1 SRTAG
6 SDKSGV
12 TLDTPSL
19 SNNVSRKSANF
30 STSNVSFDSTIT
42 VVVARSPGAKLSSN
56 KSNPPRVSISSG
68 YNLIKLNEYSFVSTL
83 SDTTSITT
91 KIIEPKTPGRFV
103 TLEAS
108 LCQNPRFSFAFE
120 PTLGIYGQNDFLPN
134 KTNSAGSNVNPPTK
148 IK

>member
-1 SRTAG
+1 
-6 SDKSGV
+6 
-12 TLDTPSL
+12 
-19 SNNVSRKSANF
+19 
-30 STSNVSFDSTIT
+30 
-42 VVVARSPGAKLSSN
+42 
-56 KSNPPRVSISSG
+56 
-68 YNLIKLNEYSFVSTL
+68 EYSFVSTL

-134 KTNSAGSNVNPPTK
+134 KTNSAGSNVIPPTTIKTKAIEKTVEKVRETANAAATKTSIAARTVRPLKK
-148 IK
+148 IGSVTFCIASDMALFLSSRVRNSSLKRETINKA

>member
-1 SRTAG
+1 S
-6 SDKSGV
+6 
-12 TLDTPSL
+12 
-19 SNNVSRKSANF
+19 
-30 STSNVSFDSTIT
+30 
-42 VVVARSPGAKLSSN
+42 SPGAKLSSN
-56 KSNPPRVSISSG
+56 NSKPTRDSMSSG
-68 YNLIKLNEYSFVSTL
+68 NDLIKLNEYSFVSTL

-148 IK
+148 IKTKAIEKTGAKLRLGSNAAANKTSIAARTVIPLKKIGSVTFCIA

>member
-1 SRTAG
+1 
-6 SDKSGV
+6 
-12 TLDTPSL
+12 
-19 SNNVSRKSANF
+19 SNNSKPTR
-30 STSNVSFDSTIT
+30 DSM
-42 VVVARSPGAKLSSN
+42 
-56 KSNPPRVSISSG
+56 SSG
-68 YNLIKLNEYSFVSTL
+68 NDLIKLNEYSFVSTL

-134 KTNSAGSNVNPPTK
+134 KTRDRKSTRLNSSHVSISYAVFCL
-148 IK
+148 